1 MADQRWREAQA
12 SHSLTPHFPEYSSEY
27 PAYPQD
33 SAQRPHFDRS
43 VPFGGR
49 TGAGQPLFEH
59 RALDANGVAGS
70 GQRHQNGARRHLYG
84 AAGTALILGG
94 ALGYVGLVD
103 PHSSTSLYP
112 QCLFKLLTG
121 WNCPACGG
129 LRMTHDLLHGDLA
142 ASIND
147 NVFLLVGIP
156 ILAVWFLF
164 RRFTSRRSFPVAMSV
179 MVALSVIA
187 WTVLRNLPGFP
198 LLPTVLGG

>member
-1 MADQRWREAQA
+1 MDQRRREAQA
-12 SHSLTPHFPEYSSEY
+12 SHSLAPHLAEYSSGY
-27 PAYPQD
+27 PAYPQY
-33 SAQRPHFDRS
+33 SAQRPYFDRS

-59 RALDANGVAGS
+59 RAMDTNRVSRSS

-142 ASIND
+142 ASIID

-156 ILAVWFLF
+156 IFAVWLLF
-164 RRFTSRRSFPVAMSV
+164 RRFSSRRSFPVS
-179 MVALSVIA
+179 
-187 WTVLRNLPGFP
+187 
-198 LLPTVLGG
+198 